1 MPGRSAAMGEAATA
15 AAVAARDNLPA
26 GARAGLAGPGPFIRL
41 STADGP
47 SKERF
52 ERWRSLYT
60 AVDIDVAAPEHASR
74 FSGEMR
80 AVTGAQGVIFGM
92 ARHSANLCAFGRNSA
107 DMLLISLT
115 RHGAIGL
122 TRHGRTQE
130 LTRVG
135 DGLVLV
141 RGDGGTRST
150 TRGHG
155 HIYLSLPMALA
166 QQAAGGDPVRHDEAL
181 RRIGPSPLAPFLIAQ
196 MEQLSTHLTGL
207 DGVAAEAAIATATD
221 LALALLRDQGADRHP
236 LASMADRS
244 LFDAACLFLE
254 QRHSDPQLTVTSVA
268 TALGCSR
275 SHLYG
280 VFARLGHTVAGRL
293 REVRMDHAR
302 RLLRGTSLP
311 VTAIA
316 FRVGYD
322 SDAAFSR
329 AFRAQHGE
337 TPRDYRSRFIDA
349 PV

>member
-1 MPGRSAAMGEAATA
+1 MADASRRRGAAGAMAVTA
-15 AAVAARDNLPA
+15 GPAPASVQPAPVAA
-26 GARAGLAGPGPFIRL
+26 GPFLRL
-41 STADGP
+41 STGDGP
-47 SKERF
+47 PRERF

-60 AVDIDVAAPEHASR
+60 AVDIDVADPDDARR
-74 FSGEMR
+74 FTGEMR

-92 ARHSANLCAFGRNSA
+92 THHSANLCAFGRNSA
-107 DMLLISLT
+107 DMLLVSLT
-115 RHGAIGL
+115 RQGSIGL
-122 TRHGRTQE
+122 VRNERSQA
-130 LTRVG
+130 LAKAG

-150 TRGHG
+150 TRGHD
-155 HIYLSLPMALA
+155 HIYLSLPMELA
-166 QQAAGGDPVRHDEAL
+166 KQAAGGDPVRNDEAL
-181 RRIGPSPLAPFLIAQ
+181 RQVGPSSLAPFLIAQ
-196 MEQLSTHLTGL
+196 MEQLDRHLTGL

-244 LFDAACLFLE
+244 LFDAACLLLE
-254 QRHSDPQLTVTSVA
+254 QRHGDPQLTVTSVA
-268 TALGCSR
+268 AALGCSR

-329 AFRAQHGE
+329 AFRTQQGE
-337 TPRDYRSRFIDA
+337 TPRDYRSRFVSA
-349 PV
+349 AL